1 MDGLTLLSQRDN
13 IEESFK
19 SLIKSGRPD
28 IRDDENKNLLPQL
41 YVDLFENDY
50 FLKQALD
57 GNHAIFKGR
66 RGTGK
71 STIFLQAEEKLK
83 EKKGVISVYINL
95 QSCYEEIRTSNSEEQ
110 ELMNKYNVYLK
121 FFNQILE
128 KIKNDCKKIFQD
140 KDIEK
145 LFEEIKNGEYID
157 ENFRR
162 TMQFTTNSEKIR
174 SLILMRIQIKKQKQ
188 GCLFHKR
195 MQQKNNIQNKKC
207 VFSP

>member
-13 IEESFK
+13 IEEAFK

-71 STIFLQAEEKLK
+71 STIF
-83 EKKGVISVYINL
+83 Y
-95 QSCYEEIRTSNSEEQ
+95 
-110 ELMNKYNVYLK
+110 
-121 FFNQILE
+121 
-128 KIKNDCKKIFQD
+128 
-140 KDIEK
+140 
-145 LFEEIKNGEYID
+145 
-157 ENFRR
+157 
-162 TMQFTTNSEKIR
+162 
-174 SLILMRIQIKKQKQ
+174 KQKKN
-188 GCLFHKR
+188 LKKR
-195 MQQKNNIQNKKC
+195 K
-207 VFSP
+207 V

>member
-13 IEESFK
+13 IEEAFK

-57 GNHAIFKGR
+57 ENHAIFKGR

-83 EKKGVISVYINL
+83 EKKGIISVYINL

-140 KDIEK
+140 RDIEK

-162 TMQFTTNSEKIR
+162 TMQFTTNSEKTH
-174 SLILMRIQIKKQKQ
+174 SL
-188 GCLFHKR
+188 
-195 MQQKNNIQNKKC
+195 
-207 VFSP
+207 V

>member
-13 IEESFK
+13 IEEAFK

-83 EKKGVISVYINL
+83 EKKKRETSAPMQMDFTQVEKDTLIN
-95 QSCYEEIRTSNSEEQ
+95 EIVNLDVLNMTPMDA
-110 ELMNKYNVYLK
+110 MNTLYKL
-121 FFNQILE
+121 
-128 KIKNDCKKIFQD
+128 IKDAK
-140 KDIEK
+140 
-145 LFEEIKNGEYID
+145 
-157 ENFRR
+157 
-162 TMQFTTNSEKIR
+162 
-174 SLILMRIQIKKQKQ
+174 SL
-188 GCLFHKR
+188 
-195 MQQKNNIQNKKC
+195 N
-207 VFSP
+207 